1 MLDSLPS
8 NIPYK
13 RLSSFYFWYFGLLGV
28 LHPFWPIFLSH
39 REFSPAQIGVLLAIQ
54 MGTRI
59 VSPNLW
65 GMLADRTG
73 RRLGTIRLGAAMACL
88 AFAGI
93 LVGDSFMVMVLV
105 MAGYSFFWNAIMPQ
119 FEALTLDHLKP
130 RPETY
135 SLVRVWGSVGF
146 IVSVMAGGYWFQ
158 NRIEDFAYVG
168 LAYLA
173 LIWLSTLMVPVE
185 TSARLVPEK
194 KSFIRILRQR
204 PVLAFLA
211 MSCLLQ
217 VAHGIYYAFFSLQ
230 LEAAGYGRAAI
241 GAFWAIGVV
250 AEIVLFLVMH
260 RFMSSRSLW
269 WIMVFSLI
277 LTTVR
282 WLLIGHFTDQT
293 AVLVVAQC
301 LHAFSFGACHAAAME
316 YIRRFFPP
324 ANRVQGQ
331 AIYSA
336 ASFGVGGAV
345 GALLGGMLW
354 TYQPAITFDVAAL
367 VTVFATLIAFFW
379 LDHRKARNGLKP

>member
-1 MLDSLPS
+1 MLDSIPS

-93 LVGDSFMVMVLV
+93 LVGDSFMAMALV

-119 FEALTLDHLKP
+119 FEALTLDHLKS

-135 SLVRVWGSVGF
+135 SLVRLWGSVGF
-146 IVSVMAGGYWFQ
+146 IVSVMVGGYWFQ
-158 NRIEDFAYVG
+158 DHIEHFAYVG

-173 LIWLSTLMVPVE
+173 LIWLSTLMVPAE
-185 TSARLVPEK
+185 TSVRLVPEK

-230 LEAAGYGRAAI
+230 LEQAGYGRAAI

-282 WLLIGHFTDQT
+282 WLLIGHFTDHT
-293 AVLVVAQC
+293 VVLVLAQC

-324 ANRVQGQ
+324 ENRVQGQ

-336 ASFGVGGAV
+336 ASFGVGGAT

-379 LDHRKARNGLKP
+379 LDHRKAQNGLTP